1 MIAHYHG
8 QTWNAA
14 EFARSLG
21 SNRPTARRYL
31 DILSGAYMVRVLP
44 PWIENL
50 KKRQIK
56 APKIYLRDSGL
67 LQTLLEVPSAEALTG
82 HVKVGASF
90 EGFAIEQV
98 LSCLGTRNAYFWG
111 TQVGA
116 ELDLLITRG
125 GKRYGFEVKYAD
137 APGTT
142 RSMHTAIADLGLE
155 HLWVIYPGSE
165 RYRLREKITAL
176 PIGQVPDLFRNSG
189 ADGH

>member
-1 MIAHYHG
+1 MIAHH
-8 QTWNAA
+8 QLA
-14 EFARSLG
+14 
-21 SNRPTARRYL
+21 
-31 DILSGAYMVRVLP
+31 
-44 PWIENL
+44 
-50 KKRQIK
+50 
-56 APKIYLRDSGL
+56 
-67 LQTLLEVPSAEALTG
+67 G
-82 HVKVGASF
+82 HEGGASF

-111 TQVGA
+111 TQEGA
-116 ELDLLITRG
+116 ELDLLITHR

-176 PIGQVPDLFRNSG
+176 PIGHVPFVFG
-189 ADGH
+189 DGSPVIP